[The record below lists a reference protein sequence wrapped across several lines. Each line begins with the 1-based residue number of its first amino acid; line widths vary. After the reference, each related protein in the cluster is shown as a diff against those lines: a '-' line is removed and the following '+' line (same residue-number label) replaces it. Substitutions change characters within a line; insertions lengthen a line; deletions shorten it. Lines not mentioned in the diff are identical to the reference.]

1 MLDPVLFN
9 TFVLLISLLIVF
21 KGADLVVYGITR
33 YARKLGLSDLLIGLV
48 VVALAASMP
57 EIIAALTGLM
67 LGQEDVLFGTM
78 LGTNLVHLTLVLGV
92 LALIGKKIK
101 LEAGLLNNRIW
112 VLGAVLLIPF
122 ALMLDGNLNRVDGI
136 ILVALYAIY
145 LGWLWNRET
154 SMHALKKRVLLKTIA
169 RDGLIFILSLI
180 AILLSGRWL
189 VFSSLNLAMLAGI
202 PAYFISLTMIAFAG
216 ALPDFAVGLRSVF
229 RGHQDVG
236 VGDVLGSVTLEL
248 LLFFGL
254 VGLLHPLAV
263 DVPTVLPAMIALAF
277 ALGFVLWRVSQKSM
291 TWKHGLVL
299 VGIYIAFIAFEAGKL
314 L

>member
-21 KGADLVVYGITR
+21 RGADLVVYGITR

-57 EIIAALTGLM
+57 EIISSVTGLM
-67 LGQEDVLFGTM
+67 LGKEDVLFGTM
-78 LGTNLVHLTLVLGV
+78 LGTNLVHLSLVLGV
-92 LALIGKKIK
+92 LALVGKKIK
-101 LEAGLLNNRIW
+101 LEAGLLHNRIW
-112 VLGAVLLIPF
+112 VLGVVLLIPF
-122 ALMLDGNLNRVDGI
+122 ALMLDGNLSRVDGLILI
-136 ILVALYAIY
+136 ILYTLY
-145 LGWLWNRET
+145 LGWIWHRET
-154 SMHALKKRVLLKTIA
+154 SLHALKKRVLLKTIA
-169 RDGLIFILSLI
+169 RDGLIFVLSLI

-189 VFSSLNLAMLAGI
+189 VFSSLNLAALAGI
-202 PAYFISLTMIAFAG
+202 PTYFISLTVLAFAG

-254 VGLLHPLAV
+254 VGLLHPLTV
-263 DVPTVLPAMIALAF
+263 SVPTVLPAMIALTC
-277 ALGFVLWRVSQKSM
+277 ALAVVLWRVSKKSM

-299 VGIYIAFIAFEAGKL
+299 VGIYVAFIAFEAGTL
-314 L
+314 F